1 MADTA
6 PRARFTSGLLEL
18 ARLAT
23 EVSQA
28 LAPDLDSTPP
38 GWSPHWTYRSFLE
51 YLAFHV
57 AYHTGQ
63 MYSARHLLGETPPD
77 N

>member
-1 MADTA
+1 MGAEAVCAELLRVHKESVKYLLVANPPMDVKLQ
-6 PRARFTSGLLEL
+6 GL
-18 ARLAT
+18 
-23 EVSQA
+23 
-28 LAPDLDSTPP
+28 D
-38 GWSPHWTYRSFLE
+38 GWTYEENLK
-51 YLAFHV
+51 YTIFHV